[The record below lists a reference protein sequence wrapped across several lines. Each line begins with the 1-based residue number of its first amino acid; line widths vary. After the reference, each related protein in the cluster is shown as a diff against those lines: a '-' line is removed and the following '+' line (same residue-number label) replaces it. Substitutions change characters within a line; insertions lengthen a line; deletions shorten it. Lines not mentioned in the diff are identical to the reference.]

1 MQTFI
6 YGMLGLPFV
15 FALLAISGFVNN
27 RVLHILN
34 RITATIVGGIFVSK
48 IVTTSK
54 PERSA
59 GEPNSKSLKIFNG
72 CIALIKKI

>member
-27 RVLHILN
+27 SILHILN
-34 RITATIVGGIFVSK
+34 RIIATIVGGIFVK
-48 IVTTSK
+48 MLMLL
-54 PERSA
+54 PP
-59 GEPNSKSLKIFNG
+59 GEVFNSEYF
-72 CIALIKKI
+72 